1 MPWTSM
7 HLANYLPEKSE
18 KGNPVLK
25 SYLVSK
31 RDLHIGGGKIR
42 KVGELIPEAHDFTP
56 RVRQALIGSKD
67 LVGVVVV
74 TPREYKKLSQFET

>member
-1 MPWTSM
+1 M

-18 KGNPVLK
+18 KGNPVIK

-31 RDLHIGGGKIR
+31 RDLHIGDGKVR
-42 KVGELIPEAHDFTP
+42 RVGELVPEAIGFSP
-56 RVRQALIGSKD
+56 RVIQALIGSKD